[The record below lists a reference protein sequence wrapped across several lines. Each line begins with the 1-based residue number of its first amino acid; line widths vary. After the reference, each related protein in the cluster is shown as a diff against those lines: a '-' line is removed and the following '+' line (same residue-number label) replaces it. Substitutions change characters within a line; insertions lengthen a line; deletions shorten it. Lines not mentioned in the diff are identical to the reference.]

1 MKSTSDL
8 SDLLGSVAVSPAD
21 LSAVASPSTV
31 AAAGGGVAYD
41 GSSIH
46 DQLATWAPALRSA
59 DGDMLGEKPRLDA
72 RVRDM
77 QRNDAYVAG
86 GAAVHKDSIV
96 GEQYRLNA
104 RPNSKL
110 LFGKEDEEWES
121 EAQEEIET
129 RFELY
134 AESPLCWP
142 DAQRINTLTG
152 LVRLAV
158 GTHVSGGE
166 VLASAE
172 WDDDGRPFASNIQMI
187 DADRLSTPT
196 NFMYQQNLRIRAG
209 VERTKRGAPIAY
221 HIRNEHP
228 ADYAFGN
235 GYLGMPTWKRVKR
248 FNSWNRQQILHIYE
262 TLRPD
267 QTRGVA
273 AMVTALSEMRML
285 KHFRKTELQR
295 AVIGATYAAS
305 IETDMPADVA
315 TAMGAGQSS
324 ESPYVDAITQFMAL
338 QATYQENARNIH
350 MEGAKI
356 PVFVPNTHLKIQ
368 NPGAQSP
375 LGAEFEAS
383 LLRHIAT
390 SLGVSYE
397 QLSRD
402 YTKTNY
408 SAARASIGEALRG
421 MLPKKRLVADGTANF
436 VYRLWMEEAINYADL
451 ECFKRRNMPS
461 FYESQN
467 ADAYCGANW
476 IGAGQGQIDPLK
488 ETQAAIL
495 RIKSGLSTQE
505 VEIAKMSGGDWRQI
519 KRQIR
524 REYAMDKE
532 MKNPSIYDV
541 AGTTDQQNSLS
552 GSPRESQNAA

>member
-1 MKSTSDL
+1 MSGATDL
-8 SDLLGSVAVSPAD
+8 SHLLGTTGGVSLVPD
-21 LSAVASPSTV
+21 AVASPPAM

-59 DGDMLGEKPRLDA
+59 DADMLYEKPRLDA

-86 GAAVHKDSIV
+86 GAATHKDSIV

-104 RPNSKL
+104 KPNSKI
-110 LFGKEDEEWES
+110 LFGTLDEKWET

-129 RFELY
+129 RFGFW
-134 AESPLCWP
+134 AESSMCWP
-142 DAQRINTLTG
+142 DAQRVNTLTD

-158 GTHVSGGE
+158 GTHVGGGE
-166 VLASAE
+166 VLATAE
-172 WDDDGRPFASNIQMI
+172 WNDDGRPFASNMMMI
-187 DADRLSTPT
+187 DADRLSTPDNYT
-196 NFMYQQNLRIRAG
+196 YERNLRIRSG
-209 VERTKRGAPIAY
+209 VERNARGAPIAY

-228 ADYAFGN
+228 NDVLLNYGYFG
-235 GYLGMPTWKRVKR
+235 LPTWKRVKR
-248 FNSWNRQQILHIYE
+248 FNSWGRQQVLHIYE
-262 TLRPD
+262 SLRPD

-273 AMVTALSEMRML
+273 SMVTALSEMRML

-295 AVIGATYAAS
+295 AVIGATYAATM
-305 IETDMPADVA
+305 ETDVPGEAA
-315 TAMGAGQSS
+315 AAMGAGQNS
-324 ESPYVDAITQFMAL
+324 ENPYVEAIMQML
-338 QATYQENARNIH
+338 RMQATYQDASRNLH

-356 PVFVPNTHLKIQ
+356 PVLMPNTHLKIQ

-375 LGAEFEAS
+375 LGEQFEAS

-397 QLSRD
+397 QLSKD

-408 SAARASIGEALRG
+408 SSARASMGEALRG

-436 VYRLWMEEAINYADL
+436 IYRLWMEEAINYADL

-467 ADAYCGANW
+467 ADAYCAASW

-495 RIKSGLSTQE
+495 KIKNGLSTQE
-505 VEIAKMSGGDWRQI
+505 IEIAKMSGGDWRQT
-519 KRQIR
+519 KRQNK
-524 REYAMDKE
+524 RERVMDE
-532 MKNPSIYDV
+532 DLGNPSIYDD
-541 AGTTDQQNSLS
+541 TNSQDMENSLT
-552 GSPRESQNAA
+552 GTEREARDAA

>member
-1 MKSTSDL
+1 MKSVSDL
-8 SDLLGSVAVSPAD
+8 SDLLGPVKVAPPSAMAAVS
-21 LSAVASPSTV
+21 
-31 AAAGGGVAYD
+31 GGVAYD
-41 GSSIH
+41 GSGIL

-59 DGDMLGEKPRLDA
+59 DGDMLGEKPSLDA

-110 LFGKEDEEWES
+110 LFGAEDEVWES

-129 RFELY
+129 RFALY
-134 AESPLCWP
+134 AESPMCWP
-142 DAQRINTLTG
+142 DSQRVNTLTG

-158 GTHVSGGE
+158 GTHVGGGE

-172 WDDDGRPFASNIQMI
+172 WDDDGRPFASNVQMI
-187 DADRLSTPT
+187 DADRLSTPDEYL
-196 NFMYQQNLRIRAG
+196 FQQNLRIRAG

-221 HIRNEHP
+221 YIRNDHP
-228 ADYAFGN
+228 ADW
-235 GYLGMPTWKRVKR
+235 YLSNQYTGRATWKRVKR

-262 TLRPD
+262 TMRPD
-267 QTRGVA
+267 QTRGIA

-295 AVIGATYAAS
+295 AIIGATYAAS
-305 IETDMPADVA
+305 IETDLPADVA
-315 TAMGAGQSS
+315 NAMGAGQDS
-324 ESPYVDAITQFMAL
+324 ESPYTTALTEFMAL
-338 QATYQENARNIH
+338 QAGYMDSSRNIH

-368 NPGAQSP
+368 NPGALSP
-375 LGAEFEAS
+375 LGDTFEAS

-408 SAARASIGEALRG
+408 SSARASMGEAMRG

-451 ECFKRRNMPS
+451 QCFKRRNMPS

-495 RIKSGLSTQE
+495 KIKSGLSTQE
-505 VEIAKMSGGDWRQI
+505 VEIARISGSDWRQV

-524 REYAMDKE
+524 REYAMDKWLE
-532 MKNPSIYDV
+532 NPSIYAVVD
-541 AGTTDQQNSLS
+541 TSSQTNSLS
-552 GSPRESQNAA
+552 GTKGQAQNAA

>member
-1 MKSTSDL
+1 MKIKHDL
-8 SDLLGSVAVSPAD
+8 SDLLGSVAVSPA
-21 LSAVASPSTV
+21 SPSEV
-31 AAAGGGVAYD
+31 APSLATSASGGVAYD
-41 GSSIH
+41 GSSIV
-46 DQLATWAPALRSA
+46 DQLATWGPALRSA
-59 DGDMLGEKPRLDA
+59 DADMLPEKRSLDA

-86 GAAVHKDSIV
+86 GSSVHKNNIV

-110 LFGKEDEEWES
+110 LFGKEDEVWEA

-134 AESPLCWP
+134 AESPMCWS
-142 DAQRINTLTG
+142 DTQRVNTLTDQ
-152 LVRLAV
+152 VRLAV

-187 DADRLSTPT
+187 DADRLSTP
-196 NFMYQQNLRIRAG
+196 NNLLYDTSRIRAG
-209 VERTKRGAPIAY
+209 IERTPRGAPIAY
-221 HIRNEHP
+221 HICSVHP
-228 ADYAFGN
+228 RDYYPMMPN
-235 GYLGMPTWKRVKR
+235 GKTPTWKRVKR
-248 FNSWNRQQILHIYE
+248 FNSWKRQQILHIYE
-262 TLRPD
+262 TMRPD
-267 QTRGVA
+267 QSRGISS
-273 AMVTALSEMRML
+273 MVTALSEMRML

-295 AVIGATYAAS
+295 AVVAATYSAT
-305 IETDMPADVA
+305 IETDLPAEA
-315 TAMGAGQSS
+315 AMAMAAGQDS
-324 ESPYVDAITQFMAL
+324 ESPYTQAIQDFMAV
-338 QATYQENARNIH
+338 QAGYYDKARSIH
-350 MEGAKI
+350 MEGVKI

-368 NPGAQSP
+368 NPGTQSP
-375 LGAEFEAS
+375 LGDTFETS

-390 SLGVSYE
+390 SLDVSYE

-408 SAARASIGEALRG
+408 SSARASIGEALRG
-421 MLPKKRLVADGTANF
+421 MLPKKRLIADGTANF

-451 ECFKRRNMPS
+451 DCFKRRNMPS
-461 FYESQN
+461 FYEGQN
-467 ADAYCGANW
+467 AEAYCKATW

-495 RIKSGLSTQE
+495 KIKSGLSTQE

-519 KRQIR
+519 KRQIK
-524 REYAMDKE
+524 REYAMDKLLE
-532 MKNPSIYDV
+532 SPSIYDV
-541 AGTTDQQNSLS
+541 AGTTDQQNALTAK
-552 GSPRESQNAA
+552 PRDISNGA

>member
-1 MKSTSDL
+1 MSGLTDL
-8 SDLLGSVAVSPAD
+8 SNLLGSGGVSLPMTD
-21 LSAVASPSTV
+21 AVASSPAMAV
-31 AAAGGGVAYD
+31 AGGGVAYD
-41 GSSIH
+41 GSSVH
-46 DQLATWAPALRSA
+46 DQLAMWAPPLRSA
-59 DGDMLGEKPRLDA
+59 DGDMLSEKPRLDA

-77 QRNDAYVAG
+77 QRNDAYIAG
-86 GAAVHKDSIV
+86 GATTHKDSIV

-104 RPNSKL
+104 KPNSKI
-110 LFGKEDEEWES
+110 LFGAQDETWES

-129 RFELY
+129 RFGFW

-142 DAQRINTLTG
+142 DAQRVNTLTG

-166 VLASAE
+166 VLATAE
-172 WDDDGRPFASNIQMI
+172 WDDDGRAFASNIMMI

-196 NFMYQQNLRIRAG
+196 SIDYARNLRIRSG
-209 VERTKRGAPIAY
+209 VERSKKGAPIAY

-228 ADYAFGN
+228 NDAQRYGGYFGQAS
-235 GYLGMPTWKRVKR
+235 WKRVKR
-248 FNSWNRQQILHIYE
+248 FNPWGRQQVLHLYE
-262 TLRPD
+262 SLRPD

-273 AMVTALSEMRML
+273 SMVTALSEMRML
-285 KHFRKTELQR
+285 KHFRKVELQR
-295 AVIGATYAAS
+295 AVVGATYAAS
-305 IETDMPADVA
+305 IETDIPNEAVI
-315 TAMGAGQSS
+315 AMGAGQNS
-324 ESPYVDAITQFMAL
+324 ESPYVDAIQQFLSM
-338 QATYQENARNIH
+338 QAEYQSNANNIH

-356 PVFVPNTHLKIQ
+356 PVFLPNTHLKIQ

-375 LGAEFEAS
+375 LGEQFEAS

-408 SAARASIGEALRG
+408 SSARASIGESLRG
-421 MLPKKRLVADGTANF
+421 MLPKKRLIADGTANF

-467 ADAYCGANW
+467 ADAYCEAGW

-495 RIKSGLSTQE
+495 RMKNGLSTQE
-505 VEIAKMSGGDWRQI
+505 VEIAKLSGGDWRQV
-519 KRQIR
+519 KRQIK
-524 REYAMDKE
+524 RELAMDTALKI
-532 MKNPSIYDV
+532 PSIY
-541 AGTTDQQNSLS
+541 TDPNTQDMQNSLTAK
-552 GSPRESQNAA
+552 PRDKNNAA

>member
-1 MKSTSDL
+1 MNTDL
-8 SDLLGSVAVSPAD
+8 SHLLGPLGGVSPTTAD
-21 LSAVASPSTV
+21 AIASPPAMAV
-31 AAAGGGVAYD
+31 AGGGVAYD
-41 GSSIH
+41 GSSVH
-46 DQLATWAPALRSA
+46 DQLATWAPPLRSA
-59 DGDMLGEKPRLDA
+59 DGDMLYEKPRLDA

-86 GAAVHKDSIV
+86 GAATHKDSIV

-104 RPNSKL
+104 KPNSKI
-110 LFGKEDEEWES
+110 LFGKIDEDWES
-121 EAQEEIET
+121 EAQEEIEI
-129 RFELY
+129 RFGFW
-134 AESPLCWP
+134 AESPMCWP
-142 DAQRINTLTG
+142 DAQRVNTLTG
-152 LVRLAV
+152 LIRLAV

-166 VLASAE
+166 VLATAE
-172 WDDDGRPFASNIQMI
+172 WDDDGRPFASNMMMI

-196 NFMYQQNLRIRAG
+196 GFDSSLNARIRSG

-221 HIRNEHP
+221 HIRTEHP
-228 ADYAFGN
+228 NDVRLTYGNFG
-235 GYLGMPTWKRVKR
+235 LATWKRVKR
-248 FNSWNRQQILHIYE
+248 FNPWGRQQVLHIYE
-262 TLRPD
+262 SLRPD

-273 AMVTALSEMRML
+273 GMVTALTEMRML

-295 AVIGATYAAS
+295 AVIGATYAAT
-305 IETDMPADVA
+305 IETDIPGEAA
-315 TAMGAGQSS
+315 LSMGAGQTS
-324 ESPYVDAITQFMAL
+324 ESPYVDGIQKFLEM
-338 QATYQENARNIH
+338 QAAYQDSARNIH

-356 PVFVPNTHLKIQ
+356 PVFLPNTHLKIQ

-375 LGAEFEAS
+375 LGEQFEAS

-408 SAARASIGEALRG
+408 SSARASIGESLRG

-436 VYRLWMEEAINYADL
+436 VYRLWMEEAVNYADL
-451 ECFKRRNMPS
+451 ECFKRRNMPN

-467 ADAYCGANW
+467 IDAYCEAAW

-495 RIKSGLSTQE
+495 RMKNGLSTQE
-505 VEIAKMSGGDWRQI
+505 VEIAKMSGGDWRQV
-519 KRQIR
+519 KRQIK
-524 REYAMDKE
+524 RELAMDSALKI
-532 MKNPSIYDV
+532 PSIY
-541 AGTTDQQNSLS
+541 TDPNTQDMQNSLT
-552 GSPRESQNAA
+552 GKPREKNVA